1 MGAGFFLLSSSLLFL
16 LASSSVLLLWGCCML
31 LFVVWLLRL
40 FVLSE
45 VVGTVVGAGAVLSIG
60 GECQGERSL
69 AHKTI
74 RITIVHLF

>member
-1 MGAGFFLLSSSLLFL
+1 
-16 LASSSVLLLWGCCML
+16 ML

-60 GECQGERSL
+60 GEWSRVSE
-69 AHKTI
+69 AWPIK
-74 RITIVHLF
+74 